1 MDSHFQD
8 VDYGFADEEVMT
20 YGWPNIYGTTEN
32 YLKWTHIFKLNNF
45 YVIEGK

>member
-8 VDYGFADEEVMT
+8 VDYGFADEDFMEDKINT
-20 YGWPNIYGTTEN
+20 CGTTE
-32 YLKWTHIFKLNNF
+32 YFLKWSHIFKLNNF